1 MPAAYSA
8 TAQVTSE
15 ILYCHTNSTHK
26 MQLIRIL
33 ANDSCNYEK
42 MVFPQQRILLS
53 VIPEGWLEVYV
64 ERDGKQ
70 VLEKIVSCQDLPAN
84 QPQKELA
91 AMKSFY

>member
-1 MPAAYSA
+1 MPPTYSA

-26 MQLIRIL
+26 MQLIRVL

-42 MVFPQQRILLS
+42 VVFPQQRILLPT
-53 VIPEGWLEVYV
+53 IPEGWLEVYI
-64 ERDGKQ
+64 EQEGKQ
-70 VLEKIVSCQDLPAN
+70 VLEKILPCKDLPAN

-91 AMKSFY
+91 TIKSFY